1 MKLGGYYYK
10 TCVMQHG
17 LDEAEADG
25 TLRSVMDSALEGG
38 AV

>member
-1 MKLGGYYYK
+1 MKKGGYYYK

-25 TLRSVMDSALEGG
+25 TLRGVVGSALEGG

>member
-1 MKLGGYYYK
+1 MKKGGYYYK

-25 TLRSVMDSALEGG
+25 HLRSALEGALEGG

>member
-1 MKLGGYYYK
+1 MMKKGGYYYK

-25 TLRSVMDSALEGG
+25 TLRTLMEGG